1 MDPAK
6 GSWGHSAA
14 WGSRPRSVP
23 GFGVPDAQGSDGSHS
38 RWAEWLWGLRPFDLQ
53 AGGRDHPWRPPGRLS
68 SDRSA
73 RPLGACASSPCLPHP
88 SPQGAGAGGKRNARI
103 PTPHGAPAGRRRRA
117 GPGSEDGCAPPRAC
131 ACVVGPETQFL
142 EHRMGQVGEKAWEKG
157 RSTSKSAVVEV
168 TLTKV
173 KCPEYGR

>member
-53 AGGRDHPWRPPGRLS
+53 AGGRDHPWRSPGRLS

-88 SPQGAGAGGKRNARI
+88 SAQGAGAGGKRREEKR
-103 PTPHGAPAGRRRRA
+103 PHSDTAWSTGWKAQA
-117 GPGSEDGCAPPRAC
+117 
-131 ACVVGPETQFL
+131 L
-142 EHRMGQVGEKAWEKG
+142 WAWERGRLRATSRLRLCRGSRNSVSRAQDGAGWGKG
-157 RSTSKSAVVEV
+157 VGQGQELCGVCAQVSQLSWRSH
-168 TLTKV
+168 
-173 KCPEYGR
+173 